1 MCVVGVCVLKE
12 FLFGRSVFKKVSSLE
27 KQLTV
32 IQLSSADINLKK
44 KNSRISMRYFTG
56 FCTWVV
62 ILTY

>member
-1 MCVVGVCVLKE
+1 VSNMCVVGVCVLKE

-27 KQLTV
+27 KQLTF
-32 IQLSSADINLKK
+32 IQK
-44 KNSRISMRYFTG
+44 KNSRMRYFTG